1 MALSFLVIV
10 LISIVALVAVA
21 ATGLGWMLKSNP
33 NRVPCP
39 GCGKMIMTPIA
50 RCPKCGRDMT

>member
-1 MALSFLVIV
+1 MAISVLGILIIVVI
-10 LISIVALVAVA
+10 SLVAVV
-21 ATGLGWMLKSNP
+21 ATGLGWLLKSNP
-33 NRVPCP
+33 NRIPCP

>member
-1 MALSFLVIV
+1 MAISVLAILLITVIV
-10 LISIVALVAVA
+10 LVAVT
-21 ATGLGWMLKSNP
+21 ATGLGWVLKSNP

>member
-1 MALSFLVIV
+1 MSVTIFGIL
-10 LISIVALVAVA
+10 LIFALVLVA
-21 ATGLGWMLKSNP
+21 IVATGLGWLLKSNP

-39 GCGKMIMTPIA
+39 GCGKMIMTPVA